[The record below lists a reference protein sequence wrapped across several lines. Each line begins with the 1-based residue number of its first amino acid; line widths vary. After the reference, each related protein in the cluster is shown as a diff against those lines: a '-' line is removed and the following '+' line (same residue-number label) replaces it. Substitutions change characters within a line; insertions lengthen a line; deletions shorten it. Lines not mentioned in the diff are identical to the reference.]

1 MQSHT
6 HTHEHAHTHTHTH
19 TQVGVGVVT
28 PFRRVGEDVS
38 VDPRL
43 QDNSF
48 EAKGGARGSWG
59 ERANKDLKFT
69 KGMCTTMLAH
79 THTHTHSLTH
89 THTHTLTYTHTHR
102 PVVPS

>member
-1 MQSHT
+1 MI
-6 HTHEHAHTHTHTH
+6 
-19 TQVGVGVVT
+19 T
-28 PFRRVGEDVS
+28 PFRRVGGDIS

-69 KGMCTTMLAH
+69 KGMCIIQLSVAMGTAMFASVYSFHKYANSQMYCT
-79 THTHTHSLTH
+79 
-89 THTHTLTYTHTHR
+89 
-102 PVVPS
+102 